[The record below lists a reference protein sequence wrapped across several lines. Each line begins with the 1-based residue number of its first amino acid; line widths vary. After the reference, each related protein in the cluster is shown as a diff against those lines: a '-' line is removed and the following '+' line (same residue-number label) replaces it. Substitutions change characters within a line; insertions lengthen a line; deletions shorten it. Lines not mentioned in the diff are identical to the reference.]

1 MKVDGIIPQ
10 DFDSTIELSKK
21 DIDDKFQ
28 IITSDK
34 HPVIFNINNNTF
46 NVSASHE
53 GKEFNEDIDCVQIF
67 IMII

>member
-21 DIDDKFQ
+21 DINESIKFAKE

-53 GKEFNEDIDCVQIF
+53 GKRIQ
-67 IMII
+67 